1 MVDKWREVKL
11 GEIAEIYDGPH
22 ATPKK
27 TESGP
32 IFLGISNLSRG
43 LLDLSNTEHISENDF
58 HRWTRRVEPE
68 EGDVVF
74 SYETR
79 LGEAAR
85 ISHGLRCCLG
95 RRMGLL
101 RARVDLVDPR
111 FLLYAY
117 LDPDFQDTLYSLT
130 VHGSTVDRIPLI
142 NMPHFPIVIPG
153 NIQEQRRIAHI
164 LGTLDDKIENNRKT
178 AKTLEAMA
186 QAIFQSWFVDFDP
199 VRAKMAGESPESIC
213 KRLKLTPEILDLF
226 PDRLVDSE
234 LGEIPDGWVISSFL
248 DVCDLKGGAQPP
260 ASTFVDE
267 PLEGY
272 VRLLQ
277 IRDFSTDS
285 HMTYVKNSSRLKCV
299 TEDDI
304 LIGRYGSA
312 SGDKQKDSL
321 GRVCRGLSG
330 AYNVALMKLEPKSIG
345 SEFAFQVVSSNSF
358 YDYLQGASS
367 KAVQAGFSKS
377 EISNLQIV
385 LPPRNILDHY
395 ELLGTIFWKETK
407 HISKFQNYLSKTR
420 DTLLPKLISGE
431 IRVLDEHIIENDEA
445 YL

>member
-1 MVDKWREVKL
+1 MVITIAAN
-11 GEIAEIYDGPH
+11 IAETAILTYPACFPDSVVGFIADKQRADVRFVEYLFRHLRRQIQHENVGTGSVQDNINLQTLARLTLRVPEPH
-22 ATPKK
+22 
-27 TESGP
+27 
-32 IFLGISNLSRG
+32 
-43 LLDLSNTEHISENDF
+43 
-58 HRWTRRVEPE
+58 
-68 EGDVVF
+68 
-74 SYETR
+74 
-79 LGEAAR
+79 
-85 ISHGLRCCLG
+85 
-95 RRMGLL
+95 
-101 RARVDLVDPR
+101 
-111 FLLYAY
+111 
-117 LDPDFQDTLYSLT
+117 
-130 VHGSTVDRIPLI
+130 
-142 NMPHFPIVIPG
+142 
-153 NIQEQRRIAHI
+153 EQSRIAHI
-164 LGTLDDKIENNRKT
+164 LGTLDDRIENNRKT

-199 VRAKMAGESPESIC
+199 VRAKMAGESKESIC

>member
-1 MVDKWREVKL
+1 M
-11 GEIAEIYDGPH
+11 
-22 ATPKK
+22 
-27 TESGP
+27 
-32 IFLGISNLSRG
+32 
-43 LLDLSNTEHISENDF
+43 
-58 HRWTRRVEPE
+58 
-68 EGDVVF
+68 
-74 SYETR
+74 
-79 LGEAAR
+79 
-85 ISHGLRCCLG
+85 
-95 RRMGLL
+95 
-101 RARVDLVDPR
+101 
-111 FLLYAY
+111 
-117 LDPDFQDTLYSLT
+117 
-130 VHGSTVDRIPLI
+130 
-142 NMPHFPIVIPG
+142 
-153 NIQEQRRIAHI
+153 
-164 LGTLDDKIENNRKT
+164 
-178 AKTLEAMA
+178 
-186 QAIFQSWFVDFDP
+186 
-199 VRAKMAGESPESIC
+199 
-213 KRLKLTPEILDLF
+213 
-226 PDRLVDSE
+226 DSE